1 MSKEEKD
8 QYSSAEE
15 YNSQQDSPEE
25 LDMNNPFDRD
35 EVTMD
40 SHIAALDRAIE
51 VLRRLKKIPEKK

>member
-15 YNSQQDSPEE
+15 EYNSQQDFPEE

-51 VLRRLKKIPEKK
+51 ALKRSKKI